1 MRNPIK
7 TIDWKV
13 LKGPGRPRAAPSGLV
28 PLRPLPV
35 PTVDEKNHPEA
46 LALAPFC
53 QGKGIG
59 DIKQSWFAISPKGA
73 GYDCQR
79 HYEILGQAVLCIFMD
94 EGAPPLL
101 RKCFRDGH
109 NCLTFS
115 NAEELRRKMD
125 QCADPGRLIE
135 QAREDLLST
144 HLASRRAEELVSVMV
159 SKTLA
164 SGKPGW
170 LNRLEWCSWVARATA
185 RHGHFRPHP

>member
-1 MRNPIK
+1 
-7 TIDWKV
+7 
-13 LKGPGRPRAAPSGLV
+13 
-28 PLRPLPV
+28 
-35 PTVDEKNHPEA
+35 
-46 LALAPFC
+46 
-53 QGKGIG
+53 
-59 DIKQSWFAISPKGA
+59 
-73 GYDCQR
+73 
-79 HYEILGQAVLCIFMD
+79 MD

-115 NAEELRRKMD
+115 NAEKLRRKID

-135 QAREDLLST
+135 QARELST
-144 HLASRRAEELVSVMV
+144 HLASRRAEQLGSVMV

-170 LNRLEWCSWVARATA
+170 LNRLEWCSWVGRATA